1 MADDNELKIAEKNG
15 KKKLILI
22 AGGAV
27 AVLVIAAVVVIL
39 LFSDGDS
46 SSGAS
51 SPAGSAGTAADG
63 SPQAPTGTA
72 YYVPLPR
79 PFIFNVPGTNRDR
92 LVQIRAQLL
101 VRGSNNETLAKRHIP
116 LIEGALLQTF
126 SSANADDL
134 VTAAGKE
141 SLRNKAL
148 SDLQQELLQV
158 TGTVVV
164 EEVLFTGF
172 VMQ

>member
-1 MADDNELKIAEKNG
+1 MAEDNELQIAEKGG
-15 KKKLILI
+15 KKKLILLV
-22 AGGAV
+22 GGV
-27 AVLVIAAVVVIL
+27 VTLLIVAVVVFL
-39 LFSDGDS
+39 VFFGGPG
-46 SSGAS
+46 SSGTS
-51 SPAGSAGTAADG
+51 SAGAAGGTTADG
-63 SPQAPTGTA
+63 GPQTPTGTA
-72 YYVPLPR
+72 FYVPLPR
-79 PFIFNVPGTNRDR
+79 PFIFNVPGSSRDR

-101 VRGSNNETLAKRHIP
+101 VRGSNNETLARRHIP
-116 LIEGALLQTF
+116 LIEGVLLQTF

>member
-1 MADDNELKIAEKNG
+1 MADDNELKLAEGSG
-15 KKKLILI
+15 KKKLLIMIGASVALLLI
-22 AGGAV
+22 AVV
-27 AVLVIAAVVVIL
+27 AVLFFFSSDDSIPSASGPGAAT
-39 LFSDGDS
+39 S
-46 SSGAS
+46 
-51 SPAGSAGTAADG
+51 ADG
-63 SPQAPTGTA
+63 TPAAPTGTA

-79 PFIFNVPGTNRDR
+79 PFIFNVPGSTRDR
-92 LVQIRAQLL
+92 LVQIRVQLL
-101 VRGSNNETLAKRHIP
+101 VRGSNNDTLAKRHIP
-116 LIEGALLQTF
+116 LIEGTLLQTF

-148 SDLQQELLQV
+148 SDLQQELLKV

>member
-1 MADDNELKIAEKNG
+1 MAEDNELQIAEKSS
-15 KKKLILI
+15 KKKLLMI
-22 AGGAV
+22 GGGVV
-27 AVLVIAAVVVIL
+27 AVLVIAAVVIMF
-39 LFSDGDS
+39 LFSGGDDGS
-46 SSGAS
+46 SSTAEGS
-51 SPAGSAGTAADG
+51 AGSAASG
-63 SPQAPTGTA
+63 SPQAPTGAA

-79 PFIFNVPGTNRDR
+79 PFIFNVPGSNRDR

-101 VRGSNNETLAKRHIP
+101 VRGNNNETLAKRHIP

-158 TGTVVV
+158 TGSVVV

>member
-1 MADDNELKIAEKNG
+1 MAEDNELKIAEKSG
-15 KKKLILI
+15 KKKLILM
-22 AGGAV
+22 AGGGV
-27 AVLVIAAVVVIL
+27 ALILIAAAVI
-39 LFSDGDS
+39 FFVFFDGS
-46 SSGAS
+46 GSSGTS
-51 SPAGSAGTAADG
+51 SAGAAGGTTADG
-63 SPQAPTGTA
+63 GPQTPTGTA
-72 YYVPLPR
+72 FYVPLPR
-79 PFIFNVPGTNRDR
+79 PFIFNVPGSSRDR

-101 VRGSNNETLAKRHIP
+101 VRGSNNDTLARRHIP
-116 LIEGALLQTF
+116 LIEGVLLQTF

>member
-1 MADDNELKIAEKNG
+1 MADDNELKIAEKSG

-22 AGGAV
+22 AGGGV
-27 AVLVIAAVVVIL
+27 AILLIAAVAFFL
-39 LFSDGDS
+39 LFAGD
-46 SSGAS
+46 
-51 SPAGSAGTAADG
+51 DG
-63 SPQAPTGTA
+63 SPGSSATGPGGEAGAEAQTPTGSA

-79 PFIFNVPGTNRDR
+79 PFIFNVPGSNRDR

-101 VRGSNNETLAKRHIP
+101 VRGSNNDTLAKRHIP
-116 LIEGALLQTF
+116 LIEGVLLQTF

>member
-1 MADDNELKIAEKNG
+1 MADNNELKIAEG
-15 KKKLILI
+15 SSKKKLILMV
-22 AGGAV
+22 AGGVAILLVVVV
-27 AVLVIAAVVVIL
+27 AVLFF
-39 LFSDGDS
+39 FSSGDS
-46 SSGAS
+46 GQSGAGG
-51 SPAGSAGTAADG
+51 PGTATGIDG
-63 SPQAPTGTA
+63 APPAPTGTA

-79 PFIFNVPGTNRDR
+79 PFIFNVPGSSRDR
-92 LVQIRAQLL
+92 LVQIRVQLL
-101 VRGSNNETLAKRHIP
+101 VRGSNNDTLAKRHIP
-116 LIEGALLQTF
+116 LIEGSLLQTF

-148 SDLQQELLQV
+148 SDLQQELLKV

>member
-1 MADDNELKIAEKNG
+1 MADDNELKIAEKSS
-15 KKKLILI
+15 KKKLLLI
-22 AGGAV
+22 AGGGV
-27 AVLVIAAVVVIL
+27 AILLIAVVVFVL
-39 LFSDGDS
+39 LFAGGDGSPASSAS
-46 SSGAS
+46 SSGGTVPGAE
-51 SPAGSAGTAADG
+51 AQVATGS
-63 SPQAPTGTA
+63 A

-79 PFIFNVPGTNRDR
+79 PFIFNVPGSNRDR

-101 VRGSNNETLAKRHIP
+101 VRGSNNDTLAKRHIP
-116 LIEGALLQTF
+116 LIEGVLLQTF

-158 TGTVVV
+158 TGNVVV

>member
-1 MADDNELKIAEKNG
+1 MADNNELKIAEG
-15 KKKLILI
+15 SSKKKLILMV
-22 AGGAV
+22 AGGVAILLVVVV
-27 AVLVIAAVVVIL
+27 AVLFF
-39 LFSDGDS
+39 FSSGDS
-46 SSGAS
+46 GQPGAGG
-51 SPAGSAGTAADG
+51 PGTAAGIDG
-63 SPQAPTGTA
+63 APPEPTGTA

-79 PFIFNVPGTNRDR
+79 PFIFNVPGSSRDR
-92 LVQIRAQLL
+92 LVQIRVQLL
-101 VRGSNNETLAKRHIP
+101 VRGSNNDTLAKRHIP
-116 LIEGALLQTF
+116 LIEGSLLQTF

-148 SDLQQELLQV
+148 SDLQQELLKV